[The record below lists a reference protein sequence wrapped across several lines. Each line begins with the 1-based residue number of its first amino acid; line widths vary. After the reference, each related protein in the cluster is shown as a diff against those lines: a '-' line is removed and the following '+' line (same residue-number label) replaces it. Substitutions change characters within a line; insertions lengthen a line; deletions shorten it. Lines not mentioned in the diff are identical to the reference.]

1 MKKQFIFRFVDSPM
15 IQEIETREKIA
26 KLLKGYR
33 RNKKTFWLE
42 RIETGY
48 RIRAGATVAEIVEA
62 A

>member
-33 RNKKTFWLE
+33 RNKKTFRLE

-48 RIRAGATVAEIVEA
+48 RIRAGSTVAEIVEA

>member
-1 MKKQFIFRFVDSPM
+1 M